1 MTTREGRAHIIHE
14 AVGKQ
19 GHDGTRGTSLRDRR
33 TFAGKGRV
41 RSAAARRTG
50 RLCSAAECVRHA
62 AHPAG
67 RETAE
72 CAAVQPERQGGN
84 LFMRFTMPRLC
95 APSGIAHSGKRQNH
109 ECGVSMHGSSQRFL
123 SMPKRH
129 FGRRPRFRKPPCERK
144 LRSERHGTTTV
155 AGPTRKLFF
164 IMEKGFF
171 SVKAGSGKAWPLRQ
185 VAEKTTFFPKRENG
199 KDFFVTIMCFSSH
212 G

>member
-1 MTTREGRAHIIHE
+1 MRRRGGLGVFVPPRRACVMPRIRPY
-14 AVGKQ
+14 VGLPNAPPCNPK
-19 GHDGTRGTSLRDRR
+19 DRGS
-33 TFAGKGRV
+33 
-41 RSAAARRTG
+41 
-50 RLCSAAECVRHA
+50 
-62 AHPAG
+62 
-67 RETAE
+67 
-72 CAAVQPERQGGN
+72 
-84 LFMRFTMPRLC
+84 LFMRFSMPRLY
-95 APSGIAHSGKRQNH
+95 APSGIAHSGKHQNH
-109 ECGVSMHGSSQRFL
+109 EYGVSMHGSSQRFL

-199 KDFFVTIMCFSSH
+199 KVFFVTIMCFSSH